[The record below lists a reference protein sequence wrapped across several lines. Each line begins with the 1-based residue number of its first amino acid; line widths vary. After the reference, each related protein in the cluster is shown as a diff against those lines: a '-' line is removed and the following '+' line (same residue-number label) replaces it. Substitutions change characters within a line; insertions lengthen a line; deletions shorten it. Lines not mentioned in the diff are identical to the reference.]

1 MLKKNISLELI
12 TIVFLPFK
20 VYTTI
25 VTTKLICIK
34 DDNTVTC
41 HLGTHSENSA
51 KVRTEQAE
59 RT

>member
-1 MLKKNISLELI
+1 MSLQNVNFVTKKL
-12 TIVFLPFK
+12 
-20 VYTTI
+20 
-25 VTTKLICIK
+25 
-34 DDNTVTC
+34 DNTVTC